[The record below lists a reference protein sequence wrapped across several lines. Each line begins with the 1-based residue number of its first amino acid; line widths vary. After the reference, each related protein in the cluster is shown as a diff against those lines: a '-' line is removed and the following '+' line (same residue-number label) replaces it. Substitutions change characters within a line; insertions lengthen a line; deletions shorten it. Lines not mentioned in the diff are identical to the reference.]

1 MSVISPSSRPRA
13 TTVVFSLSRNTS
25 FSGVSSTRI
34 ISFDV
39 RPLTRIRLTVRL
51 ELEVVQEPRRH
62 QHGHVAAP
70 QRHERTGA
78 VLVSGPERVGYLRVR
93 PQS

>member
-25 FSGVSSTRI
+25 FSGVSSTKT

-39 RPLTRIRLTVRL
+39 RPLTRMC
-51 ELEVVQEPRRH
+51 
-62 QHGHVAAP
+62 
-70 QRHERTGA
+70 
-78 VLVSGPERVGYLRVR
+78 
-93 PQS
+93 